1 MDAPNREQELE
12 LATRMLGNNSPEA
25 VLLRG
30 EVQPVLQEADLEV
43 MRASLEQVSLRTEL
57 MQYLVDVI
65 RMTRSHE
72 SILAGGGPRATQALL
87 LASRALAAIEE
98 RDFVTPDDVRT
109 MARPV
114 LEHRLILRP
123 ESEIEGVTAGEVIQ
137 EILQKVPVPR

>member
-1 MDAPNREQELE
+1 
-12 LATRMLGNNSPEA
+12 
-25 VLLRG
+25 
-30 EVQPVLQEADLEV
+30 
-43 MRASLEQVSLRTEL
+43 
-57 MQYLVDVI
+57 
-65 RMTRSHE
+65 MTRAHE

-109 MARPV
+109 MAKPV

>member
-1 MDAPNREQELE
+1 
-12 LATRMLGNNSPEA
+12 
-25 VLLRG
+25 
-30 EVQPVLQEADLEV
+30 LQEADLET
-43 MRASLEQVSLRTEL
+43 MRASLEQVSLRPEL

-65 RMTRSHE
+65 RMTRSHD

-109 MARPV
+109 MAKPV